1 MCVCF
6 CVCTDYTQIL
16 NTYLREERE
25 TELATQTDQ
34 DKQDRPLCTEL
45 HGVGR
50 GRGQGRGR
58 KILKVPAPHSGMS
71 VDTFQ
76 FRILCV
82 CVCVGVCVCVWVC
95 VSECVTCMC
104 IYFCV
109 FVQTTAQTL
118 STCLREDAKPE
129 RKERQELATQTD
141 QDQTD
146 QDKHKDR
153 PLCTELREI
162 GRGRGCG
169 RGRKILT
176 VPAPNNAHS
185 GNCVYVHVCVSLME
199 KVVRILQERNSSYKI
214 R

>member
-1 MCVCF
+1 MCVCA
-6 CVCTDYTQIL
+6 CVF
-16 NTYLREERE
+16 TYRLHSDTEYLPQRGCQAREERE

-45 HGVGR
+45 CGVGR

-76 FRILCV
+76 FRIL
-82 CVCVGVCVCVWVC
+82 CVWVC

-153 PLCTELREI
+153 PLCTELRGI

-185 GNCVYVHVCVSLME
+185 GNCVYVHVCVNPLW
-199 KVVRILQERNSSYKI
+199 KKL
-214 R
+214 